1 MTAALPYLIL
11 SDSSVF
17 LLSPWKP
24 LLIWGAF
31 IAWAWLVS
39 TKLDKDCRYNNL
51 NWKMWN
57 GLHLGAGTLA
67 LIVMFTANSFL
78 LSWPLGILIMLGPVL
93 AYWKTRNAHVPEER
107 RYYLSFSKD
116 PVAAQQ
122 RKMAKARLSA
132 VIHFSNDRGQE
143 VPIPQKEDD
152 AYPVYLQV
160 EDIIGP
166 AIEYRADCLEVILTA
181 KGAVIARTVDG
192 LRSKQAELNTEDG
205 GLVLGYLK
213 QLGGLDMDN
222 TRRRQTGMFSLT
234 TPSTSADVHITSSGS
249 SKGQQ
254 LKLEF
259 NRENSRS
266 INYDLLGLLP
276 QQRPGLDELDAS
288 HERHGMVLITA
299 PTGQGLT
306 TTGYSLLGRHDAYTC
321 NIKSLEHEIES
332 WVNGVDQVQWDPTN
346 PDIDFAIN
354 LQSILRRDPDICLAT
369 DAKDGESA
377 RVAIAPGI
385 KGPLIYY
392 TLQSDS
398 ITNAIRE
405 WVKVVG
411 DVEEAVKPLRAILN
425 QRLLRKLCPSC
436 RQPMTEEEQSQ
447 LKLPSGIPKNI
458 HRPAG
463 KVQIKNKV
471 EDCPVCNGTGYL
483 GQTAVFEVLIID
495 KEIRTHLRNG
505 DLKSALAQAR
515 RNRMLVL
522 QEAALWKAGNGE
534 ISLEEITRVLQPK
547 TKKSSSKK
555 QGNNKVKSS

>member
-166 AIEYRADCLEVILTA
+166 AIEYR
-181 KGAVIARTVDG
+181 GR
-192 LRSKQAELNTEDG
+192 
-205 GLVLGYLK
+205 
-213 QLGGLDMDN
+213 
-222 TRRRQTGMFSLT
+222 
-234 TPSTSADVHITSSGS
+234 
-249 SKGQQ
+249 
-254 LKLEF
+254 
-259 NRENSRS
+259 
-266 INYDLLGLLP
+266 LP
-276 QQRPGLDELDAS
+276 
-288 HERHGMVLITA
+288 
-299 PTGQGLT
+299 
-306 TTGYSLLGRHDAYTC
+306 
-321 NIKSLEHEIES
+321 
-332 WVNGVDQVQWDPTN
+332 
-346 PDIDFAIN
+346 
-354 LQSILRRDPDICLAT
+354 
-369 DAKDGESA
+369 
-377 RVAIAPGI
+377 
-385 KGPLIYY
+385 
-392 TLQSDS
+392 
-398 ITNAIRE
+398 
-405 WVKVVG
+405 
-411 DVEEAVKPLRAILN
+411 
-425 QRLLRKLCPSC
+425 
-436 RQPMTEEEQSQ
+436 
-447 LKLPSGIPKNI
+447 
-458 HRPAG
+458 
-463 KVQIKNKV
+463 
-471 EDCPVCNGTGYL
+471 
-483 GQTAVFEVLIID
+483 
-495 KEIRTHLRNG
+495 
-505 DLKSALAQAR
+505 
-515 RNRMLVL
+515 
-522 QEAALWKAGNGE
+522 
-534 ISLEEITRVLQPK
+534 
-547 TKKSSSKK
+547 
-555 QGNNKVKSS
+555 